1 MKGETNEKKKKKE
14 ERIKIREIM
23 RIVEMLLVL
32 MGGCLGRSSTFSALI
47 EPIYSMVSPRAIVYV

>member
-1 MKGETNEKKKKKE
+1 MKKKKKE

-32 MGGCLGRSSTFSALI
+32 MGGCLGRSSMFSVRSI
-47 EPIYSMVSPRAIVYV
+47 VSPRAIVYV